1 MLTTNELF
9 LLALLAK
16 NSSLDSGQWA
26 AILLLLSQNH
36 LLSECSS
43 SSSLSHQSM
52 EQRPYFGQRDGHIRD
67 ALLEKELEWLAK
79 EDRGKRLR
87 VDRQTFHKLLAKLH
101 PYMAKVKNG
110 LKVSAAR
117 RLTATLRFLGT
128 SSTLQEIKVDT
139 HISPQMLAKIIVE
152 TCDCIIEALKDY
164 IKCPQTEEE
173 WMRVST
179 TFERTTRFP
188 SCLGAACARH
198 IELRKASKADS
209 DYLNE
214 RRRPSVLLTAVVDS
228 NYEFLVV
235 DTCPSGHLS
244 EDNPP
249 NRILE
254 RKLRT
259 TKLPC
264 QLNSNQLPYV
274 FVADESFKL
283 QENFMVPYR
292 AVNDKG
298 GEANKLFNRQLVRA
312 NQRAAKTLAIMAWR
326 FGVLQTPVNLEA
338 KKVQT
343 IVKACCYLHNFFK
356 RESAYYIDSNMEA
369 VIKAD
374 MAPIVWGPNTTV
386 IPHINNCDSDPQY
399 VRDSF
404 SKLLYT
410 LSKHQTRVCK

>member
-16 NSSLDSGQWA
+16 NSSLDRRQWA

-36 LLSECSS
+36 LQSECSS

-164 IKCPQTEEE
+164 IKVFFLYNIINQYMYE
-173 WMRVST
+173 
-179 TFERTTRFP
+179 
-188 SCLGAACARH
+188 
-198 IELRKASKADS
+198 
-209 DYLNE
+209 
-214 RRRPSVLLTAVVDS
+214 S
-228 NYEFLVV
+228 NNI
-235 DTCPSGHLS
+235 S
-244 EDNPP
+244 
-249 NRILE
+249 
-254 RKLRT
+254 
-259 TKLPC
+259 
-264 QLNSNQLPYV
+264 
-274 FVADESFKL
+274 
-283 QENFMVPYR
+283 
-292 AVNDKG
+292 
-298 GEANKLFNRQLVRA
+298 LF
-312 NQRAAKTLAIMAWR
+312 
-326 FGVLQTPVNLEA
+326 
-338 KKVQT
+338 KKVW
-343 IVKACCYLHNFFK
+343 YHPMSRNF
-356 RESAYYIDSNMEA
+356 R
-369 VIKAD
+369 
-374 MAPIVWGPNTTV
+374 PI
-386 IPHINNCDSDPQY
+386 SL
-399 VRDSF
+399 F
-404 SKLLYT
+404 F
-410 LSKHQTRVCK
+410 LS